1 MGCKP
6 RHRAA
11 EAPRTTSRTTTEPT
25 ADRAADEVADE
36 AVDEAA
42 DEAADEVADRADLL
56 VGALCDLTE
65 VAHGLRTLHVP
76 GAPHNYIT
84 VFCGSSLAIIRPEAV
99 SLDRSCPLCGVRAVS
114 SSSYRINIQ

>member
-1 MGCKP
+1 MP
-6 RHRAA
+6 
-11 EAPRTTSRTTTEPT
+11 
-25 ADRAADEVADE
+25 AADGVPGERGPPSLSLLGLRV
-36 AVDEAA
+36 EAA